1 MRHILAV
8 LTLGAALAAS
18 APAAFAYGDN
28 VDYPGAGLRQNVTA
42 TDIQP
47 QVTDSFVVAGSV
59 ETTPYWI
66 ELRDQNMGR

>member
-8 LTLGAALAAS
+8 LTLGVVLATAV
-18 APAAFAYGDN
+18 PAAFAYGDN
-28 VDYPGAGLRQNVTA
+28 VEYPGVGLSQNAAVTG
-42 TDIQP
+42 IQP

-59 ETTPYWI
+59 ETTPYWV

>member
-8 LTLGAALAAS
+8 LTLGAALATA

-28 VDYPGAGLRQNVTA
+28 VDYPGAGLQQSATVTE
-42 TDIQP
+42 IRP

-59 ETTPYWI
+59 DATPYWI

>member
-8 LTLGAALAAS
+8 LTLGAALATT

-28 VDYPGAGLRQNVTA
+28 VDYPGVGLKQTVTA

-59 ETTPYWI
+59 KTTPYWI

>member
-8 LTLGAALAAS
+8 LTLGAVLATA

-28 VDYPGAGLRQNVTA
+28 VEYPGVGLSQNVTV

-59 ETTPYWI
+59 ESAPYWV